1 MANRR
6 TARPPAGS
14 LEQVHMEIE
23 RYYTQK
29 VTEYGPTPLGV
40 DWSCVPTQEMR
51 FVQLLKLCDFSAPF
65 TLNDIGC
72 GYGALLAYLK
82 RRHRGKPVD
91 YVGAD
96 LSAAMI
102 DHARRL
108 WARRPATAFVVG
120 PDAGRVADY
129 AVCSGIFNVR
139 LNQTTEA
146 WEAFVAHALASL
158 RAGSSRGFAA
168 NFLGPAAPGA
178 APIPQLYR
186 VEPDRWVRHCEREL
200 GARVEVVEGYGMREF
215 TLLARTG

>member
-1 MANRR
+1 MATRR
-6 TARPPAGS
+6 KAGLAADP
-14 LEQVHMEIE
+14 LEQVHMDIE

-29 VTEYGPTPLGV
+29 VTEHGPTPLGV

-51 FVQLLKLCDFSAPF
+51 FVQLLKLCDFGSPF

-82 RRHRGKPVD
+82 RRHRGRAVD

-108 WARRPATAFVVG
+108 WSRRPATAFVVG

-139 LNQTTEA
+139 LNQPLAA
-146 WEAFVAHALASL
+146 WEAFVANALEGL
-158 RAGSSRGFAA
+158 RSGSSRGFAA
-168 NFLGPAAPGA
+168 NFLAPAAPGA

-186 VEPDRWVRHCEREL
+186 VEPDRWVRYCEREL
-200 GARVEVVEGYGMREF
+200 GARVEVIEGYGMCEF
-215 TLLARTG
+215 TLLARMA